1 MFPEQLIDNVKQRI
15 IFQLTVPER
24 QKKLADL
31 LRIRGRKA
39 ILPQLLIRLC
49 KRNRLGNCKI
59 CRLLRR

>member
-39 ILPQLLIRLC
+39 ILP
-49 KRNRLGNCKI
+49 
-59 CRLLRR
+59 